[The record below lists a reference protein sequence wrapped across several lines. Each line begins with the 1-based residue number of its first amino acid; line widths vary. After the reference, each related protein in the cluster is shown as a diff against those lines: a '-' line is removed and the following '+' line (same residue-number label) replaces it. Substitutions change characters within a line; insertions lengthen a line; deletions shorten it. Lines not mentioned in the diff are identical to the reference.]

1 MSQWERLQ
9 ELEFA
14 YLQQVDE
21 LYSGNRLPM
30 EVRHYLAHWIEAQ
43 DWDQAVN
50 KVSLATILF
59 QNLLEN
65 LDIQYSRFSQEPNK
79 FVLQHNFRLFKHN
92 IQADFQEK
100 PMELAWIMSNSLKE
114 EKKILTMGLAQ
125 GQQGN
130 LEQAPQSQKTERQKD
145 IEQKLNELKNAVQ
158 IMEQEVRFLEEEQ
171 DDFDF
176 RLKNHSYQAN
186 CNPSDPALKTE
197 QQNLQVMLNNLDKNR
212 KGVLSAT
219 KSIVQKAEAL
229 LEILVNE
236 ELVEWKRRQQTAC
249 IGAPEDTSLDNLENC
264 HYSCITG
271 RAVEPVCITGR
282 MVEPVCAV
290 TWERGGGGG
299 TDSLQLWGNSVLNG
313 KKKRAF
319 VVESQPISVMSKRPL
334 VLKTST
340 QFSVRARLLVK
351 LPDSS
356 HRMNVTASIG
366 RPVLPTIPGKR
377 KTYLSSAFVSA
388 CTHAHTHTHT
398 CIPELCGLTLKEQK
412 AGVSGKGYN
421 DGSLSV
427 TEELHLLWFET
438 DFEYQGWLVKLETSS
453 LPVVII
459 SNVSQHSS
467 GWASILWYNTV
478 CTDGLNLLL
487 FNNSPVANWPQLSEM
502 LSWQFLSTSQRGLN
516 PDQLAMLAE
525 KLFGIQVNYS
535 ECCISWSRFS
545 KENLP
550 NMQFSFWTWIDGI
563 LVLIKNHLEEI
574 WKDGLIMGFVNK
586 EKEKALL
593 KPMETGT
600 FLLRFSESSR
610 EGAITFSWVEQ
621 QANGRNR
628 IRSVQP
634 YTKLDLSSLPL
645 GEIIRNYQLLAE
657 ENVPENPL
665 KFLYPNIPK
674 DDVFGKH
681 YLQKDKAGSESNCK
695 KYLKTK
701 LIMVSER
708 HLDEPHPP
716 ELMDVQDDHFLMID
730 PMNSINVLDFGLEFQ
745 NQLLLHEDQDPLM
758 PVSELLLQ

>member
-249 IGAPEDTSLDNLENC
+249 IGAPEDTSLDNLENWFT
-264 HYSCITG
+264 HAAESLLPLKMLLKKLEELREKMTY
-271 RAVEPVCITGR
+271 
-282 MVEPVCAV
+282 
-290 TWERGGGGG
+290 GGDPFQ
-299 TDSLQLWGNSVLNG
+299 TDQLVIQQGALQLLDKLMKS
-313 KKKRAF
+313 AF

-356 HRMNVTASIG
+356 HRMNVTASIDKY
-366 RPVLPTIPGKR
+366 PR
-377 KTYLSSAFVSA
+377 KEKGYRRFNILGTSSKSLNSDDSRSKGLVVDFKY
-388 CTHAHTHTHT
+388 
-398 CIPELCGLTLKEQK
+398 LTLKEQK

>member
-212 KGVLSAT
+212 KGVLSAQ
-219 KSIVQKAEAL
+219 KYRAKAEAL

-249 IGAPEDTSLDNLENC
+249 IGAPEDTSLDNLENWFT
-264 HYSCITG
+264 HAAESLLPLKMLLKKLEELREKMTYEET
-271 RAVEPVCITGR
+271 PFQ
-282 MVEPVCAV
+282 
-290 TWERGGGGG
+290 
-299 TDSLQLWGNSVLNG
+299 TDQLVIQQGALQLLDKLMKS
-313 KKKRAF
+313 AF

-356 HRMNVTASIG
+356 HRMNVTASIDKY
-366 RPVLPTIPGKR
+366 PR
-377 KTYLSSAFVSA
+377 KEKGYRRFNILGTSSKSLNSDDSRSKGLVVDFKY
-388 CTHAHTHTHT
+388 
-398 CIPELCGLTLKEQK
+398 LTLKEQK